1 MTMHGE
7 AAVKTENV
15 NVQRVPQITHREWA
29 GLGATEFERVIDLLR
44 SLTPEEWAAPTACPP
59 WDVRAMAGHM
69 LGMAEGQARVR
80 EFARMARAA
89 SNTVKRGGGA
99 WIDALTDLQV
109 REHASMTTAELV
121 ARFAE
126 VAPAAVR
133 ARRRTPAPLRRA
145 IRMKQDPPFERERFS
160 LGYILDTLS
169 TRDPWT
175 HRLDISRAIGQPMVL
190 TAEHD
195 GRLIADVVVEWSR
208 RHGQPFSLALTGP
221 AGGQWSSGAGGEHI
235 EMDAL
240 DFCWALSGRAPG
252 SGLTATLVPF

>member
-1 MTMHGE
+1 MTMHEE
-7 AAVKTENV
+7 AAVKTETLNV
-15 NVQRVPQITHREWA
+15 EQVPGITHREWA
-29 GLGATEFERVIDLLR
+29 VLGVTEYERVIDLLR
-44 SLTPEEWAAPTACPP
+44 SLTPDEWAAPTACPP

-80 EFARMARAA
+80 EFVRMARAA
-89 SNTVKRGGGA
+89 SATVKRDGGA

-109 REHASMTTAELV
+109 REHASMTPAELI

-126 VAPAAVR
+126 VVPAAVR
-133 ARRRTPAPLRRA
+133 ARRRTPAPLRRGV
-145 IRMKQDPPFERERFS
+145 RMKQDPPFERERFS

-175 HRLDISRAIGQPMVL
+175 HRLDISRAIGRPMVL
-190 TAEHD
+190 TPEHD
-195 GRLIADVVVEWSR
+195 GRLIADVVAEWAG
-208 RHGQPFSLALTGP
+208 RHGRSFSLTLTGI
-221 AGGQWSSGAGGEHI
+221 AGGQWSSGTGGETI

-240 DFCWALSGRAPG
+240 EFCWTLSGRAPG